1 MWHLFLQYYH
11 EKACSHCLEIP
22 KESSICLLCGTI
34 VCLKGRC
41 CFNRNDSSYEASKV
55 RQKHKAIF
63 AGTGSI
69 FIDIFVSFEACG
81 NLWWRHWHVPGSFND
96 MHYRD
101 TWRACVSMGLTVF
114 RRLCRRRQGSTV
126 NNFSLPLCLLS
137 YRFHQQISMRF
148 FFFYRR
154 GKPLYL
160 SRDRF
165 NLLESQ
171 WLAHRFAHTKH
182 MWVLHRNSL

>member
-1 MWHLFLQYYH
+1 MRHLFLQYYH

-55 RQKHKAIF
+55 RQTLRSH
-63 AGTGSI
+63 SI
-69 FIDIFVSFEACG
+69 VFIYTPFFLSNEACG

-101 TWRACVSMGLTVF
+101 TWRACVSMGLIVF
-114 RRLCRRRQGSTV
+114 RRLCRRRQRSTV
-126 NNFSLPLCLLS
+126 NNFL
-137 YRFHQQISMRF
+137 
-148 FFFYRR
+148 
-154 GKPLYL
+154 
-160 SRDRF
+160 
-165 NLLESQ
+165 
-171 WLAHRFAHTKH
+171 
-182 MWVLHRNSL
+182 VLFS